1 MTHKKHQIIICL
13 ASNENQEHNLKA
25 AREQLSLLLSD
36 LHFTS
41 ERWTQPIHS
50 LCPAPY
56 LNQLCRAKTDFSL
69 NLTNEVLKEIEKRQG
84 RTHNE
89 DGIVTIDL
97 DLLQYDDERLHIRD
111 WERDYV
117 KNLINEL

>member
-1 MTHKKHQIIICL
+1 MHKRRSKSIR
-13 ASNENQEHNLKA
+13 SNTIKNQSKNRTE
-25 AREQLSLLLSD
+25 
-36 LHFTS
+36 
-41 ERWTQPIHS
+41 PIHS
-50 LCPAPY
+50 ICPAPY
-56 LNQLCRAKTDFSL
+56 LNQLCKAKTDFSF

-97 DLLQYDDERLHIRD
+97 DLLQYDDELLHIRD

-117 KNLINEL
+117 KNLISEL